1 MFQYKYHLGRS
12 LLWGESLSKLRAK
25 LHLFIKKNY
34 VLIHVLSVKEMKQ
47 YCSKCNTV
55 MKDSIILLKDDNGCV
70 RAISSFKWELGL
82 GKST

>member
-1 MFQYKYHLGRS
+1 
-12 LLWGESLSKLRAK
+12 
-25 LHLFIKKNY
+25 
-34 VLIHVLSVKEMKQ
+34 
-47 YCSKCNTV
+47 